1 MEFIIENWDLIAAAV
16 GGVVA
21 TASAIIRLT
30 PSKKDDA
37 VFNQIVGFFSALG
50 LKTGWKLPLT
60 PIKIEE
66 EK

>member
-1 MEFIIENWDLIAAAV
+1 MDFILENWELISAVV

-37 VFNQIVGFFSALG
+37 VFNQVVGFFSALG
-50 LKTGWKLPLT
+50 LKAGFKVPFT

-66 EK
+66 